1 MGKPRG
7 EAQDARRAGSCA
19 VHVITVAD
27 GFQAVVWPDMV
38 RRSFVFVKH
47 ADARRAGGHMAEARR
62 CALVDHAGGAH
73 G

>member
-1 MGKPRG
+1 MGKRRA
-7 EAQDARRAGSCA
+7 EAHQAGSCA
-19 VHVITVAD
+19 IHILTVPD

-38 RRSFVFVKH
+38 RRSFVYAKH

-62 CALVDHAGGAH
+62 CALVDHAGGAR